1 MVPAVAQSMEAQ
13 SVENESTQERLRRF
27 LEEQNQADEP
37 IEERL
42 RRAVE
47 EQNEEQ
53 NQANESTQE
62 RLRRIFGEQNQADEP
77 LIRERLQRLVRY
89 NQVDERSTL
98 QQLQRQLGLVQA
110 GRQLGLVQAGEN
122 RREEAS
128 VLNRVGNLY
137 SGRGDDDD
145 ALAYYQQALAIY
157 QDIGDQREVGTSLNN
172 VGRAYSNQGDT
183 DNAFAY
189 YERALDILQNIG
201 DQNGVADTLNNIG
214 DSYERLGNIDEA
226 LAYYERALD
235 TYRAA
240 SNYDYVGEAG
250 TLNNIGG
257 IYERLGDPGEAI
269 FYYWHAEGLL
279 SSHQGPERVLTLVN
293 IASISSVMGR
303 ATDALYYYRVALDI
317 QEVVDADDKLTIGW
331 LRNGIG
337 SANDA
342 LWYDDEALY
351 SYQRALDI
359 FQDIGHQNGVAATLN
374 NIGGIYYRQEKYDEA
389 LYYYQRSLAIF
400 QDIGDL
406 YSEGLPLHNIGLI
419 HSLQGN
425 DDEALY
431 YYQRSLAIQEAIGDQ
446 RIAAQDIKAGTL
458 ISIADWF
465 ETQGQPT
472 LAIIYFKQ
480 AINIYETIRSAS
492 TGTLLESDFENSYL
506 PNIEGNYRA
515 LADLLLVQGR
525 IPEAQQVLDLL
536 KLEELREFTD
546 TRATW
551 TSDGIAYTTVEEPV
565 IAAHGSLMALS
576 ATLVECESTRC
587 ADLDRLLAQQE
598 SLLAQYNAIVARF
611 TETIQANRGQDEIFQ
626 DPRRISGEAKTL
638 LRAYADKG
646 QTPVLIYPFVLPDKL
661 WLVWVTVGDV
671 VGSVEVPV
679 SQGELSTTVQH
690 FGELLQDYRSDLAEL
705 QATSH
710 QLYDWL
716 IQPLATELNAN
727 DIDHLVFVNDRVTRY
742 IPMAALYDGEQY
754 LVDRYTLSTVL
765 APVTT
770 YFDDAL
776 GTVNSSSVLGLGLT
790 QAVSGFNPLPAVYA
804 ELNAIVQNQSGEGIY
819 PGQVLLD
826 EEFTLDSLKANVAD
840 HRILHL
846 ATHAEFVPGRAQESY
861 IVLGDGSHLKIPDI
875 DTMQRRLE
883 NLHLVVL
890 SACQTALG
898 GANQDGTEIAGL
910 SSYFL
915 QANRAEAVVASLWAV
930 SDGGTSLLM
939 QRFYEYLASG
949 QYSKAD
955 ALRQAQHSF
964 LESNET
970 VEEVQ
975 RIIGQRQTQ
984 GQRSTP
990 LSHPYYW
997 APFIMIGNGL

>member
-1 MVPAVAQSMEAQ
+1 MEK
-13 SVENESTQERLRRF
+13 EST
-27 LEEQNQADEP
+27 
-37 IEERL
+37 EERL
-42 RRAVE
+42 RRIILELNQADE
-47 EQNEEQ
+47 STPERLQRIFREQ
-53 NQANESTQE
+53 NQAN
-62 RLRRIFGEQNQADEP
+62 EP
-77 LIRERLQRLVRY
+77 LIRERLQRIVRY
-89 NQVDERSTL
+89 NQADELSTL
-98 QQLQRQLGLVQA
+98 EQLQRQLGLVQA
-110 GRQLGLVQAGEN
+110 GGD

-172 VGRAYSNQGDT
+172 VGRAYSNQRDT

-214 DSYERLGNIDEA
+214 DSYERLGNINDA

-240 SNYDYVGEAG
+240 REEALPHSTLPQSTRALDTDRAARAYQNNVGEAG
-250 TLNNIGG
+250 TLNNIGS
-257 IYERLGDPGEAI
+257 IYERQGDPGEAL

-279 SSHQGPERVLTLVN
+279 STTQGSERVLTLVN
-293 IASISSVMGR
+293 LASITSALR
-303 ATDALYYYRVALDI
+303 NYTDALYYYRVALDI
-317 QEVVDADDKLTIGW
+317 QEVADADDKLMIGW

-337 SANDA
+337 RANDA

-359 FQDIGHQNGVAATLN
+359 FQDIGYQNGVAATLN
-374 NIGGIYYRQEKYDEA
+374 NIGGIYYRQEEDDEA
-389 LYYYQRSLAIF
+389 LTYYQRSLAIS

-406 YSEGLPLHNIGLI
+406 YSEGLTLHNIGLI
-419 HSLQGN
+419 HYRQGN
-425 DDEALY
+425 DDEALAD
-431 YYQRSLAIQEAIGDQ
+431 YQRSLAIQEAADDQ
-446 RIAAQDIKAGTL
+446 RIAAKDIKAGTL
-458 ISIADWF
+458 TSIADWF

-472 LAIIYFKQ
+472 LAITYFKQ
-480 AINIYETIRSAS
+480 AINIYETIRSTS

-515 LADLLLVQGR
+515 LADLLLAQGR

-576 ATLVECESTRC
+576 ATLVECERTTC

-626 DPRRISGEAKTL
+626 NPKRISGEAKTL
-638 LRAYADKG
+638 LKAYADKG
-646 QTPVLIYPFVLPDKL
+646 QTPALIYPFVLPDKL

-690 FGELLQDYRSDLAEL
+690 FGELLQDPQSELAEL

-710 QLYDWL
+710 ALYNWL

-754 LVDRYTLSTVL
+754 LVKRYTLSTVL
-765 APVTT
+765 APATT
-770 YFDDAL
+770 EFKDTL
-776 GTVNSSSVLGLGLT
+776 GTVASSSVLGLGLT

-804 ELNAIVQNQSGEGIY
+804 ELNAIVQNEPGEGIY

-826 EEFTLDSLKANVAD
+826 EKFTLDSLKANVAD

-846 ATHAEFVPGRAQESY
+846 ATHAAFVPGRAEESF
-861 IVLGDGSHLKIPDI
+861 IVLGDGNHLKIPDI
-875 DTMQRRLE
+875 DTMQRRLD

-915 QANRAEAVVASLWAV
+915 QAHRAEAVVASLWAV

-984 GQRSTP
+984 GQRSAP

-997 APFIMIGNGL
+997 APFILIGNGL